1 VPEKRFDEAFQ
12 EYRLALSLDP
22 LSPIMNLNYATT
34 LMDAHRYPEARA
46 AFQKVSQS
54 GPTFLPTHFKSSQFY
69 AVSGDFASAVSELQK
84 FAPASGSWSPD
95 AKGYRELGH
104 AQFSNRAEAAMWM
117 ALTTAPSGDRNRT
130 FEYLE
135 TAFANQEIELV
146 LCIRYPTLDPIRSD
160 PRYADLMRRTGLPE

>member
-1 VPEKRFDEAFQ
+1 
-12 EYRLALSLDP
+12 
-22 LSPIMNLNYATT
+22 
-34 LMDAHRYPEARA
+34 
-46 AFQKVSQS
+46 
-54 GPTFLPTHFKSSQFY
+54 
-69 AVSGDFASAVSELQK
+69 
-84 FAPASGSWSPD
+84 
-95 AKGYRELGH
+95 
-104 AQFSNRAEAAMWM
+104 M